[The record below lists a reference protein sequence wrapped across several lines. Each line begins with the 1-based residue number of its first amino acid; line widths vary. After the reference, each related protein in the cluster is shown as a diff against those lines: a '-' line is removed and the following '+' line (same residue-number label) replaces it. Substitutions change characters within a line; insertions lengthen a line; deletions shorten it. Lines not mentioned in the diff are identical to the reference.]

1 MKNLKDLKEDILNNK
16 IEKFYVF
23 YGEDYG
29 LRHHYIQEIGKH
41 FDKIDPVYDM
51 ENFVKQQTGGGL
63 FKKKRLLVA
72 HGEVDFAKQKPFQI
86 QSFISKLV
94 DDTFILCFEQ
104 ELPSTT
110 LWKDFNDYITYF
122 PIVDD
127 KISLQFVDSELSLNQ
142 KSKEELAGNCLKN
155 YNNILLEADKIRNY
169 AQAKGISEQAA
180 YDILDDKQQLLY
192 EYEEFH
198 SYNLMNDLLK
208 GNINSLSYWHNV
220 VKANFQEEFW
230 IAMESIMNDYI
241 IAYLIVQ
248 NGRFNGGN
256 KAYDLGLPWFR
267 IKMIRDFAIPY
278 SAQYLLET
286 AFKIS
291 KLDNDIKT
299 GKIEKEKLFD
309 YFMCCII

>member
-1 MKNLKDLKEDILNNK
+1 MKNLKDLKEDIINK
-16 IEKFYVF
+16 RFQKFYVF

-29 LRHHYIQEIGKH
+29 LRHHYIQELAKN
-41 FDKIDPVYDM
+41 FNKINVVYDLN
-51 ENFVKQQTGGGL
+51 NFIDNQTGGGL
-63 FKKKRLLVA
+63 FKTKRLCIA
-72 HGEVDFAKQKPFQI
+72 HGEVEFARQKAFNI
-86 QSFISKLV
+86 QTFISKLNY
-94 DDTFILCFEQ
+94 DTFILCYEQ
-104 ELPSTT
+104 ELPNST
-110 LWKDFNDYITYF
+110 LWKEFNDYITYF
-122 PIVDD
+122 PVVDD

-169 AQAKGISEQAA
+169 AQAQNISEQAA
-180 YDILDDKQQLLY
+180 YDDLYNKGQLLY

-208 GNINSLSYWHNV
+208 GNINSLSYWYNL

-230 IAMESIMNDYI
+230 IALESIMDDYL
-241 IAYLIVQ
+241 IAYLVVQ
-248 NGRFNGGN
+248 NGRYNGGN
-256 KAYDLGLPWFR
+256 KAYDMGLPWFR

-278 SAQYLLET
+278 SAEYLLDT
-286 AFKIS
+286 AYKIS
-291 KLDNDIKT
+291 KLDADIKT